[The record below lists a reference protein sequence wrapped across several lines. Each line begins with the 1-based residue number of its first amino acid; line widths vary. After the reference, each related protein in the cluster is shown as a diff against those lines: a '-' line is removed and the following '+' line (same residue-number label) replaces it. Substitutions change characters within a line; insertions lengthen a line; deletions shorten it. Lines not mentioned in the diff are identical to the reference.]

1 MQILIRKFFFAVL
14 LCLGLCACS
23 GNSPSSKM
31 VSTKDAIQRKSEAE
45 WNNPEN
51 DQAYSLNN
59 KATFFGEYLLINSMH
74 ANLIFYNRDTMG
86 NYDSWMHPEELLPR
100 VMGAYRHF
108 KYKDQLV
115 CVSQTKKGN
124 SEIIIYDS
132 GLVVKS
138 RREFAAFSPQY
149 ICGTLLYG
157 HSNSTEYSD
166 IIAIDLETLEATDI
180 CKLELEKRPNF
191 IINNDNEIIICE
203 HLERDKTL
211 FSKLENEKG
220 LPLFEAKNSV
230 FVNYDDRGIF
240 YLEEDTDSYWN
251 LMLWDGEDIRR
262 IDKVEIDDMD
272 AWIFFNGLPGNII
285 IEENFFVSIHTF
297 TEEPYALVHDFDSKK
312 DTHIPLKKWDF
323 TEADMERFGETFSG
337 IYYENGQMI
346 YYFFSDTA
354 GLLQTQTVDIKGTR

>member
-1 MQILIRKFFFAVL
+1 M
-14 LCLGLCACS
+14 
-23 GNSPSSKM
+23 
-31 VSTKDAIQRKSEAE
+31 
-45 WNNPEN
+45 
-51 DQAYSLNN
+51 
-59 KATFFGEYLLINSMH
+59 
-74 ANLIFYNRDTMG
+74 
-86 NYDSWMHPEELLPR
+86 
-100 VMGAYRHF
+100 
-108 KYKDQLV
+108 
-115 CVSQTKKGN
+115 
-124 SEIIIYDS
+124 
-132 GLVVKS
+132 
-138 RREFAAFSPQY
+138 
-149 ICGTLLYG
+149 
-157 HSNSTEYSD
+157 
-166 IIAIDLETLEATDI
+166 
-180 CKLELEKRPNF
+180 
-191 IINNDNEIIICE
+191 
-203 HLERDKTL
+203 
-211 FSKLENEKG
+211 
-220 LPLFEAKNSV
+220 
-230 FVNYDDRGIF
+230 NYDDRGIF